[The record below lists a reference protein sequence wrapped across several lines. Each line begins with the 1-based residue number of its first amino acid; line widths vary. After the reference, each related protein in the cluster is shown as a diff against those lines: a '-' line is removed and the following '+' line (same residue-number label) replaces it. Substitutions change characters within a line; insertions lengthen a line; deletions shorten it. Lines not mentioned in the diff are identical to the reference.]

1 MTLATR
7 FVGNCQLC
15 EGDFRLRDGR
25 LVHHGYKRPGDGSI
39 HGDCPGVGLPPY
51 EATCEGIRAY
61 VVSLRDQV
69 AHEDEFRRQLEAGE
83 IKKLTIQ
90 KGYGYNRK
98 FVEIVASDSHE
109 WRGEVRS
116 RVSSTKHRIKR
127 LQEAIVRAEQR
138 IARWS
143 PQPIRTFAEEAAKAD
158 KSRADRAAE
167 VAARR
172 DAQRAKRAAIDAKSA
187 ELEAR
192 RKVVRDSFV
201 QRFQELGEKAPSR
214 ARDAEA
220 RDIWLD
226 MRKQKN
232 WSAVG
237 YPQSLWINDVFI
249 ALGLAERM
257 PSGFI
262 NFTYR

>member
-1 MTLATR
+1 VTLATR

-51 EATCEGIRAY
+51 EATCDGIRAY

-69 AHEDEFRRQLEAGE
+69 AREDEFRRQLEAGE
-83 IKKLTIQ
+83 IKTLTVQ

-98 FVEIVASDSHE
+98 FVEIAASDSHE
-109 WRGEVRS
+109 WRNEVSS
-116 RVSSTKHRIKR
+116 RVSGTKHRIKR

-138 IARWS
+138 IVRWS

-158 KSRADRAAE
+158 KSRVDRAAD
-167 VAARR
+167 VAAKREAR
-172 DAQRAKRAAIDAKSA
+172 IAKRKAIDEKAGA
-187 ELEAR
+187 LEAR

-201 QRFQELGEKAPSR
+201 QRFQELSEKAPSH

-220 RDIWLD
+220 RDLWFD

-237 YPQSLWINDVFI
+237 YPSSLGINDVFI

-257 PSGFI
+257 PSGFL